1 MPGVTVQTSGKRWL
15 RIAPL
20 SVWSRITKKAEFLS
34 YRITLY
40 CTVWYC
46 VVENNKGKIGF
57 FELKRSLSPS
67 LSFQPL
73 NQLVVLFQTGHNE
86 NDLGV

>member
-1 MPGVTVQTSGKRWL
+1 MDARGDCPNIWEALAPHRAVICLVENNKEGN
-15 RIAPL
+15 IAL
-20 SVWSRITKKAEFLS
+20 LS

-40 CTVWYC
+40 CTVLYC

-73 NQLVVLFQTGHNE
+73 NQLVVLFQTGHK
-86 NDLGV
+86 